1 MSSGT
6 VPRSPVEN
14 WEQIRDEWIQTV
26 DVVLSHVEGWCQ
38 AEGWLVHRE
47 TKDIEEDRLGHY
59 HIGVLLIDTPAGR
72 LHLDP
77 ISRFIVGAEGRIDV
91 YSFPHYQTAILI
103 RVQGDWRFRTVDG
116 SAKDRPF
123 EHAAFVEIAKQ
134 LTSPS

>member
-1 MSSGT
+1 M
-6 VPRSPVEN
+6 
-14 WEQIRDEWIQTV
+14 
-26 DVVLSHVEGWCQ
+26 
-38 AEGWLVHRE
+38 
-47 TKDIEEDRLGHY
+47 
-59 HIGVLLIDTPAGR
+59 LLIDTPAGR

-77 ISRFIVGAEGRIDV
+77 ISRFTVGAEGRINV

-134 LTSPS
+134 RTSPS